1 MKEIF
6 PYKLPQLT
14 NSLFVPNRTSK
25 SARTTFKTYNG
36 KSLAG
41 KGAHLDLISEVCTI
55 CEKRVQ
61 LTSSSMGI
69 FLETQ
74 RSSVLI

>member
-1 MKEIF
+1 
-6 PYKLPQLT
+6 
-14 NSLFVPNRTSK
+14 LFVPNRTSK

-55 CEKRVQ
+55 CEK
-61 LTSSSMGI
+61 TCPI
-69 FLETQ
+69 NF
-74 RSSVLI
+74 